1 MRQLLGFGVA
11 PTSKNQNPKELPL
24 AWADPSPFIGHTLSF
39 ITSGVDRVAAVTCEG
54 KVFLW
59 GRFYDAENEEE
70 SEKFTEIPSPTLFH
84 FSANV
89 IVTQIALGESF
100 TVALSD
106 NGHVFSWGC
115 GYHGQLGHGD
125 VRDSHEPRQ
134 IHSLNG
140 KNVVQIVCGK
150 THSMARTDSGDVF
163 TWGYGQHGQLGHG
176 SEEYEF
182 IPKFVKKLLGSKVI
196 WIAAGQSHSL
206 AISDDGA
213 AYTWGD
219 NACGQLGNG
228 THKSVR
234 YPIRMD
240 TPADVTITRASAGF
254 QYTLVLD
261 SHGRVYSCGL
271 NTNGQLGIGHRK
283 AQSSL
288 QLVKTLMHANIL
300 AIYAGFNSA
309 AAISDT
315 QQLYTWGKGT
325 HNRLGH
331 GFGHDFLEPALVNIL
346 KYDQAAS
353 VCMGGNFSY
362 VVIDLPSFD

>member
-150 THSMARTDSGDVF
+150 THSMARTGGF
-163 TWGYGQHGQLGHG
+163 YIPFFILHMPGHR
-176 SEEYEF
+176 
-182 IPKFVKKLLGSKVI
+182 IGSKNE
-196 WIAAGQSHSL
+196 GKKKEGKKDNK
-206 AISDDGA
+206 SD
-213 AYTWGD
+213 
-219 NACGQLGNG
+219 
-228 THKSVR
+228 
-234 YPIRMD
+234 
-240 TPADVTITRASAGF
+240 
-254 QYTLVLD
+254 
-261 SHGRVYSCGL
+261 
-271 NTNGQLGIGHRK
+271 
-283 AQSSL
+283 
-288 QLVKTLMHANIL
+288 
-300 AIYAGFNSA
+300 
-309 AAISDT
+309 
-315 QQLYTWGKGT
+315 GK
-325 HNRLGH
+325 RC
-331 GFGHDFLEPALVNIL
+331 
-346 KYDQAAS
+346 AS
-353 VCMGGNFSY
+353 VISHHPSSF
-362 VVIDLPSFD
+362 PSFSLLSLPFISSFFFRSKR